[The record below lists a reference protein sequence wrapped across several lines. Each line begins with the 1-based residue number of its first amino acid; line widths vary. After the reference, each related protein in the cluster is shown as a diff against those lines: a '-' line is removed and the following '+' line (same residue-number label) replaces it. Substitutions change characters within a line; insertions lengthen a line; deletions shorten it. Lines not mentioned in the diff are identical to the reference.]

1 VKDLLVLLGKRIHD
15 LRAARK
21 WSQEEFA
28 HVSGFHRTYVGQ
40 IERGEKNMSFDNLA
54 KVAGALGV
62 TMSMLLDGLEN
73 DTAGNLKSPR
83 TEAGSRGVKDAVHRA
98 LEAQK
103 LVKRLKFQHAEM
115 NRTIL
120 ALENLPESDGQGT
133 KDARRSKPK

>member
-1 VKDLLVLLGKRIHD
+1 VNELLVLLGKRIKD
-15 LRAARK
+15 LRAAMK

-54 KVAGALGV
+54 KVADALGV
-62 TMSMLLDGLEN
+62 TMATLLDGLEN
-73 DTAGNLKSPR
+73 GSAANLKIPR
-83 TEAGSRGVKDAVHRA
+83 AEAGSRGIKDAVRRA

-103 LVKRLKFQHAEM
+103 LVKRLKLQHAEM

-120 ALENLPESDGQGT
+120 ALENLPENDWHRT
-133 KDARRSKPK
+133 KDSRRSKPK